1 MTARLSSG
9 TSGPFKGDKPT
20 VHLDNLKGPNGLL
33 YHRGALYVLDA
44 DSVHRVPTFFKNSVV
59 AYEVK

>member
-1 MTARLSSG
+1 M
-9 TSGPFKGDKPT
+9 